1 MIAAPTDTA
10 GALFGKTRRN
20 VLALLFGQPGR
31 TFYLREIV
39 SRSGTGMGQVQKE
52 LEQLV
57 AAGLVLREKRAN
69 QVHFHANPEAS
80 IYGELLGIVAKTFGI
95 ADVLREA
102 LARFKD
108 RVRLAFVYGSIAKGT
123 AHATSDIDLLLV
135 ADLPP
140 SELSVP
146 LAGLRERLGR
156 KISLITYSASEF
168 GSMLRGQHHFISA
181 ILDGPKIWLIG
192 DERGLDDL
200 RQEQPRK
207 PRARRTARR

>member
-1 MIAAPTDTA
+1 MAIAHTDTA

-20 VLALLFGQPGR
+20 VLALLFGQPDR
-31 TFYLREIV
+31 SFYLREIV
-39 SRSGTGMGQVQKE
+39 ARAGGGISQVQKE

-57 AAGLVLREKRAN
+57 AASLVLREQRAN
-69 QVHFHANPEAS
+69 QVHFRANPEAS
-80 IYGELLGIVAKTFGI
+80 IYGELLGIVTKTFGI
-95 ADVLREA
+95 ADVLRDA
-102 LARFKD
+102 LARFKG
-108 RVRLAFVYGSIAKGT
+108 RIRLAFVYGSIAKGT

-140 SELSVP
+140 SELAVP

-156 KISLITYSASEF
+156 KISLVSYSAGEF

-192 DERGLDDL
+192 DERTLDEF

-207 PRARRTARR
+207 PRARRAARR